1 MMVESS
7 PAFTVSEV
15 PIPHVYSVV
24 QKIPACLNLQELFHS
39 KLYKSV
45 PKITKYALYKGY
57 NPNWVE
63 IRTLLARC
71 VNTIIVDVT

>member
-24 QKIPACLNLQELFHS
+24 QKIPACLNFPPSSYLGLTTMPEQPS
-39 KLYKSV
+39 
-45 PKITKYALYKGY
+45 
-57 NPNWVE
+57 PN
-63 IRTLLARC
+63 LAG
-71 VNTIIVDVT
+71 TFSL